1 MREEAM
7 QNSVV
12 THRGGTKYYLAPE
25 LAKRGKHKFTKRAD
39 LFAAGI
45 VFLEVITLKGPK
57 DLYEEYFPMILLDE
71 AVNGVLRACLA
82 VMLEADPAKRSCFT
96 AVRALL
102 QDGKEEI
109 CRG

>member
-1 MREEAM
+1 LSETLT
-7 QNSVV
+7 QNSLV
-12 THRGGTKYYLAPE
+12 THRGGTKYYMAPE

-57 DLYEEYFPMILLDE
+57 DLYEECYPMILLDE
-71 AVNGVLRACLA
+71 AVDGSLQRCLA
-82 VMLEADPAKRSCFT
+82 QMLEADPAKRSCFT